1 MKQGPS
7 DSLQW
12 TVMISE
18 EDLAL
23 VPGTM
28 LDYSELSCGRS
39 FIIVKK
45 DRENF
50 WKKHQKG
57 VGEWPPSLVL
67 RSPYIPLPD
76 PLPQHTS

>member
-23 VPGTM
+23 VPGTT
-28 LDYSELSCGRS
+28 LDHSRA
-39 FIIVKK
+39 FV
-45 DRENF
+45 
-50 WKKHQKG
+50 
-57 VGEWPPSLVL
+57 
-67 RSPYIPLPD
+67 
-76 PLPQHTS
+76 